1 MLTIIHGDD
10 IVQSRKYFLEIKN
23 SKNGSVSFSSDFTLT
38 DLVQSLEGGGL
49 FSDETNVF
57 IENVFSK
64 RKQSRDL
71 QKIFDFIQQKRDE
84 GNIYLWEERKI
95 QKGKL
100 SKIQNATIKH
110 FPLPQT
116 IFQFLDS
123 IAPGNKKSILYF
135 HQVLETVEVDII
147 LSMMIRL
154 VRTLLNMVD
163 VSEEI
168 DEVKSMPP
176 WQRQKLQKQQRFFTQ
191 KQLIKLHNDLF
202 EADFRNK
209 TGTLSSDLPTAIDL
223 ILINL

>member
-23 SKNGSVSFSSDFTLT
+23 SKNDSVSFSSDVTLT

-49 FSDETNVF
+49 FSDEKNVF

-64 RKQSRDL
+64 RKQSKEL
-71 QKIFDFIQQKRDE
+71 QEILDFIQQKKDE
-84 GNIYLWEERKI
+84 GNIYLWEEREI

-100 SKIQNATIKH
+100 SKFQNAIIKH
-110 FPLPQT
+110 FSIPQT

-123 IAPGNKKSILYF
+123 IVPDNKKSILYF

-147 LSMMIRL
+147 LFMMIRL
-154 VRTLLNMVD
+154 VRTLLNMD
-163 VSEEI
+163 EFSEEI
-168 DEVKSMPP
+168 DEVKRMSP

-202 EADFRNK
+202 EVDFKNK
-209 TGTLSSDLPTAIDL
+209 TGTLSGDLPIAIDL